1 MAEYNYVRLGQA
13 NLSGDMEALFKD
25 EFIPLLLTRF
35 DEKRVLKGHVRN
47 KTIKSGKSAS
57 FPVFGKVGAKYMGIG
72 EGCLG
77 NQKIEKNEVTIF
89 IDPFLV
95 SDVILHSLEE
105 KMSETDDREII
116 AEEMARALA
125 NTEDRQLL
133 QVGVLAARA
142 NSPLTDGDQY
152 KNSGSVLVFPR
163 EIQWDGGML
172 ANAVYQAGVEL
183 DQKDIPEANRRAY
196 FRPMQYALIAQ
207 YEDVKNHQVGTGSY
221 SAGTTG
227 TINGI
232 QLIKTNHLP
241 DSNIAKGTSGTQ
253 PNNIY
258 YGDFSKTLGLVM
270 TGEAIGTVSLIGL
283 TTEVSWNPEYFHH
296 LLTARISQGHGIL
309 RPECAVEIAFDP
321 DRSVN
326 DNDNDDEGG
335 DEEQG
340 GGENPPQEG

>member
-1 MAEYNYVRLGQA
+1 MADYNYVRLGQA
-13 NLSGDMEALFKD
+13 NLTGDMEALFKD
-25 EFIPLLLTRF
+25 KFIPLLLTRF
-35 DEKRVLKGHVRN
+35 DEKRVLKGHVRT
-47 KTIKSGKSAS
+47 KTITSGKSAT
-57 FPVFGKVGAKYMGIG
+57 FPVFGKVGAKYMGVG

-77 NQKIEKNEVTIF
+77 NQRIEKNEVTIH

-142 NSPLTDGDQY
+142 SSPLTNGDQY
-152 KNSGSVLVFPR
+152 KNSGSVLTFPE

-207 YEDVKNHQVGTGSY
+207 FEDVKNKQVGTGSY

-232 QLIKTNHLP
+232 TLVKTNHLP
-241 DSNIAKGTSGTQ
+241 NSNIPKATSGTL

-258 YGDFSKTLGLVM
+258 YGDFSNTLGLVM
-270 TGEAIGTVSLIGL
+270 TGEAIGSVSLIGL

-321 DRSVN
+321 NSSVN
-326 DNDNDDEGG
+326 EDEVG
-335 DEEQG
+335 EEQG
-340 GGENPPQEG
+340 NGEGGEEEQQ